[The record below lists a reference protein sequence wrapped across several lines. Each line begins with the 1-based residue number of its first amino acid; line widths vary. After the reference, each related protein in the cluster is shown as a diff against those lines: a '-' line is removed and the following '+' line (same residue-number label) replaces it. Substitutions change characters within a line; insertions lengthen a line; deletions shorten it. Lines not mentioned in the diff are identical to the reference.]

1 MSPAMRRPTEN
12 MLVRSNNDGT
22 YSCNWTPGATGWYSL
37 HVTIDGYQLEEVC
50 SSVLPSFS
58 YVSFFL
64 LFDFKLIFMDLFS
77 SCPYSF
83 LFTTI
88 LS

>member
-37 HVTIDGYQLEEVC
+37 HVTIDGYQLEEVR
-50 SSVLPSFS
+50 L
-58 YVSFFL
+58 
-64 LFDFKLIFMDLFS
+64 
-77 SCPYSF
+77 
-83 LFTTI
+83 
-88 LS
+88 

>member
-37 HVTIDGYQLEEVC
+37 HVTIDGYQLEEVRFAGHVR
-50 SSVLPSFS
+50 SHLSKEKFTHIKRKKFVSVQ
-58 YVSFFL
+58 YV
-64 LFDFKLIFMDLFS
+64 
-77 SCPYSF
+77 
-83 LFTTI
+83 TI
-88 LS
+88 HSN

>member
-37 HVTIDGYQLEEVC
+37 HVTIDGYQLEEVRFQL
-50 SSVLPSFS
+50 VARWLKYDVVFIL
-58 YVSFFL
+58 FF
-64 LFDFKLIFMDLFS
+64 IIIIS
-77 SCPYSF
+77 
-83 LFTTI
+83 
-88 LS
+88 

>member
-37 HVTIDGYQLEEVC
+37 HVTIDSYQLEEVRFQL
-50 SSVLPSFS
+50 VARWFKYDLGI
-58 YVSFFL
+58 FFN
-64 LFDFKLIFMDLFS
+64 FIS
-77 SCPYSF
+77 
-83 LFTTI
+83 
-88 LS
+88 